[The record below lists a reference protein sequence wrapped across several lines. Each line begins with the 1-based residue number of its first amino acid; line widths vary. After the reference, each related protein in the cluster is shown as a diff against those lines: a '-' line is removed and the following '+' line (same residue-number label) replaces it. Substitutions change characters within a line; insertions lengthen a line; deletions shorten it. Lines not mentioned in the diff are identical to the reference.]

1 MEVQFLEATEELTSV
16 KIENSEPS
24 VVSFFSEVPAPL
36 KAAMTSF
43 IADHPNWDQYRLV
56 QAALAGFLVQN
67 GIQANYSSMESRSI
81 TRIYLD
87 NMFSRKSSG
96 KGL

>member
-1 MEVQFLEATEELTSV
+1 MTSA
-16 KIENSEPS
+16 KIENSDDS
-24 VVSFFSEVPAPL
+24 VVSFFSEVPAPI

-43 IADHPNWDQYRLV
+43 IEDHPNWDQYRLV

-67 GIQANYSSMESRSI
+67 GIQSRAI
-81 TRIYLD
+81 TRLYLD

-96 KGL
+96 KVL